1 MYWLVKTVSLAVYPL
16 GVAII
21 ALAVALVLVWRE
33 RRRAGLWTL
42 SAAFA
47 WLWIWSMPV
56 TGDAL
61 LGWLERDFE
70 YRAAEEVTAADAI
83 VVAGGAFSS
92 GLGQWPYPDA
102 GGNVDRYWHAAR
114 LYHAGKAP
122 QVILS
127 GGRDP
132 RRPESWSEAE
142 SGAIFLRD
150 LGVPDEALILE
161 SRARTTRDNA
171 TRVAGIAERR
181 GLDEI
186 LLVTSAAHMR
196 RTLATFR
203 GAGID
208 ARPVATDFSTV
219 DDRPVDP
226 RRYLPGAGGLARST
240 SAVHEIVGVWYYRL
254 RGWL

>member
-1 MYWLVKTVSLAVYPL
+1 MYWAVKVVSLAVYPL
-16 GVAII
+16 GIAMIALVVAI
-21 ALAVALVLVWRE
+21 ALLGRG
-33 RRRAGLWTL
+33 RRRAGLWAVTG
-42 SAAFA
+42 AFA
-47 WLWIWSMPV
+47 WLWFWSMPV

-61 LGWLERDFE
+61 IGWLERDFE
-70 YRAAEEVTAADAI
+70 YRPAEAIEPADAI

-114 LYHAGKAP
+114 LYHAGRAP
-122 QVILS
+122 LLILS

-150 LGVPDEALILE
+150 LGVPDEALVLE
-161 SRARTTRDNA
+161 SEARTTRDNA
-171 TRVAGIAERR
+171 ALVAEILQSRD
-181 GLDEI
+181 LDHV
-186 LLVTSAAHMR
+186 LLVTSAAHMHR
-196 RTLATFR
+196 ALATFR

-208 ARPVATDFSTV
+208 ARPVATDFSIV
-219 DDRPVDP
+219 DDRPFDP
-226 RRYLPGAGGLARST
+226 RRYLPGAGGLSRS
-240 SAVHEIVGVWYYRL
+240 SAAVHEIVGLAYYRL

>member
-1 MYWLVKTVSLAVYPL
+1 M
-16 GVAII
+16 I
-21 ALAVALVLVWRE
+21 ALVVALALIWAD
-33 RRRAGLWTL
+33 RRRVGLWVL
-42 SAAFA
+42 GLAFA
-47 WLWIWSMPV
+47 WLWVWSMPV

-61 LGWLERDFE
+61 VGWLERDFE
-70 YRAAEEVTAADAI
+70 YHSAQEVESADAI
-83 VVAGGAFSS
+83 VVAGGAFFS

-114 LYHAGKAP
+114 LYHAGRAP
-122 QVILS
+122 LIILS

-142 SGAIFLRD
+142 SGALFLRD
-150 LGVPDEALILE
+150 LGVPDEALVLE
-161 SRARTTRDNA
+161 SEARTTRDNA
-171 TRVAGIAERR
+171 TRVAEILEQR

-186 LLVTSAAHMR
+186 MLVTSASHMHR
-196 RTLATFR
+196 SLATFR

-208 ARPVATDFSTV
+208 ARPVATDFSIV
-219 DDRPVDP
+219 EDRPFDP

-240 SAVHEIVGVWYYRL
+240 RAVHEIVGMWYYRL

>member
-1 MYWLVKTVSLAVYPL
+1 MYWLVKTLSLAVYPL
-16 GVAII
+16 GIAMI
-21 ALAVALVLVWRE
+21 ALAVALGLVWLG
-33 RRRAGLWTL
+33 RRRAGIWTL
-42 SAAFA
+42 SGAFA

-61 LGWLERDFE
+61 IGWLERDFD
-70 YRAAEEVTAADAI
+70 YRPAGEVETADAI

-114 LYHAGKAP
+114 LYHAERAP
-122 QVILS
+122 LVILS

-150 LGVPDEALILE
+150 LGVPDTALVLE

-171 TRVAGIAERR
+171 TLVAEILEKR
-181 GLDEI
+181 GLEEI

-203 GAGID
+203 AAGID
-208 ARPVATDFSTV
+208 AVPVATDFSLHRGPSL
-219 DDRPVDP
+219 RPTP
-226 RRYLPGAGGLARST
+226 LPARRRRAR
-240 SAVHEIVGVWYYRL
+240 AQYQCDA
-254 RGWL
+254 